1 MCWEG
6 ATTSRGVSFVQELEA
21 STWIHSSV
29 STKAGFVLPVFPG
42 KPERAGS
49 GVQMPHL
56 KSYESPM
63 EEAIDKKET
72 HDRIIEALESISGLS
87 YRTGGN
93 IFEQSSPSPTR
104 RQALTHRQKSAKLLQ
119 HCSSW
124 TQLERRIDKMHRQG
138 THYLVY

>member
-42 KPERAGS
+42 KPERAES

-124 TQLERRIDKMHRQG
+124 TQLEKRIEELEKKI
-138 THYLVY
+138 